1 MEVAMVLAVLKS
13 SLLKAVLS
21 SLWQNVHVA
30 WDTEDEDVS
39 ISIRRWHSVT
49 CSAWIYVAVIVY
61 VLCCEAAGEKELPL
75 SYLFIDD
82 DDTSG
87 SDATALIYKLHT
99 SDTIKYLK
107 HFVV

>member
-1 MEVAMVLAVLKS
+1 M
-13 SLLKAVLS
+13 
-21 SLWQNVHVA
+21 
-30 WDTEDEDVS
+30 
-39 ISIRRWHSVT
+39 
-49 CSAWIYVAVIVY
+49 Y